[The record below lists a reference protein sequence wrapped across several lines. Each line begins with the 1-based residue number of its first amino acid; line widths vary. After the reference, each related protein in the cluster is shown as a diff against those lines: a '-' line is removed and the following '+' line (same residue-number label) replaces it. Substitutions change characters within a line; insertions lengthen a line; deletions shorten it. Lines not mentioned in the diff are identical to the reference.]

1 MTQAACPATS
11 NLTAPEAPDEPSPRS
26 LWSVRGRPHM
36 LRSWC
41 RLHKKLVREAATYDH
56 WSVPSHSGSRLVLL
70 GDSITESWRGTEF
83 GARPPRTAGVPR
95 VLREGLGARWPS
107 PLVLGIAGDQ
117 TQHVLWRL
125 EHGEASAAM
134 AVDPHMLCALLIGT
148 NNLGFGQ
155 RPAEAA
161 AGVLAVVSWLL
172 RHTAGRVLVMASLPR
187 GDGAWRLRAL
197 CPTSCRDGCMA
208 PGLSSSVARP
218 PACREFVKGK
228 LRWRCVCDA
237 ARRPRRS
244 FMPAIARLNE
254 LVRARVEALRA
265 RDGASAAWRLGYVD
279 CGAPFVGPTTSSGT
293 TTVRRALMPDALH
306 PNASGHALLGSCIAE
321 ALERLEAGTKPQ

>member
-1 MTQAACPATS
+1 
-11 NLTAPEAPDEPSPRS
+11 
-26 LWSVRGRPHM
+26 M

-41 RLHKKLVREAATYDH
+41 RLHKKLAREAGSYDATT
-56 WSVPSHSGSRLVLL
+56 GRSRLVLL

-83 GARPPRTAGVPR
+83 GARPPRTAGVPQ

-117 TQHVLWRL
+117 TQHLLWRL
-125 EHGEASAAM
+125 ENGEASAAM
-134 AVDPHMLCALLIGT
+134 ATDPHMLCALLIGT

-172 RHTAGRVLVMASLPR
+172 RRTAGRVLVMASLPR

-197 CPTSCRDGCMA
+197 CPASCRDGCTTA
-208 PGLSSSVARP
+208 ASSSSVTRP
-218 PACREFVKGK
+218 PACSEFVKGR
-228 LRWRCVCDA
+228 LRWRCVCDGG
-237 ARRPRRS
+237 RRPRRS
-244 FMPAIARLNE
+244 FMPAVARLNE
-254 LVRARVEALRA
+254 LVRVSVEALRT
-265 RDGASAAWRLGYVD
+265 RDGTSAAGRLGYVD
-279 CGAPFVGPTTSSGT
+279 CGSPFVGPTTSSGT

-306 PNASGHALLGSCIAE
+306 PNASGHALLGSCITT
-321 ALERLEAGTKPQ
+321 ALQRLEAGTTPR